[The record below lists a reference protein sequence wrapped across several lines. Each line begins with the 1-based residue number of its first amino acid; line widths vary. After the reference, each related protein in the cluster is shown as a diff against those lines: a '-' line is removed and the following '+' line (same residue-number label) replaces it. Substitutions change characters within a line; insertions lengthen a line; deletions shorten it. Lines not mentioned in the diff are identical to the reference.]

1 MSNSDKVANHKTYFI
16 KHPSKTSIS
25 LSLSLMGSSSYQ
37 RAQSQTISSIDLVGC
52 SREVRGHKVVEPED
66 GNGAVVNGEF
76 LEFVGFKHA
85 GGDSID
91 SFDTGKNGVFV
102 RKGDGVEEGC

>member
-1 MSNSDKVANHKTYFI
+1 
-16 KHPSKTSIS
+16 
-25 LSLSLMGSSSYQ
+25 MGSSSYQ
-37 RAQSQTISSIDLVGC
+37 RAQSQTVSSIDLVGC

-76 LEFVGFKHA
+76 VEFVGFKH

-91 SFDTGKNGVFV
+91 SFDTGKKGISV